1 MKFKGVL
8 KDTKRDVLTGKI
20 NLHFEVENFSFSALE
35 EIEGKELS
43 IEAKKYKR
51 TKTNAQNRLFWE
63 CVGQLAQARKVDN
76 NFSVYLEMLRKYGQ
90 FTYII
95 AKANRVDAV
104 KAQWRDCEVI
114 GDIDIKGEK
123 GKQLICYFG
132 CSTYN
137 VEEYSRLINGI
148 IKEMLAEGL
157 NPPSSEDMHRALEAC
172 KEEGNKSK

>member
-8 KDTKRDVLTGKI
+8 KGVNRDILSGRV
-20 NLHFEVENFSFSALE
+20 NLQFEVEGFYMGLLDA
-35 EIEGKELS
+35 IKDKPLS
-43 IEAKKYKR
+43 IEVKKYSKD
-51 TKTNAQNRLFWE
+51 KTNAQNGLFWE
-63 CVGQLAQARKVDN
+63 CVGQLAQAREVDD

-104 KAQWRDCEVI
+104 KARWRDCEVV
-114 GDIDIKGEK
+114 GDIDIQGEK

-132 CSTYN
+132 CSDYN
-137 VEEYSRLINGI
+137 VEEYSRLIKGI

-157 NPPSSEDMHRALEAC
+157 NPPTSEEMQRAIEAVR
-172 KEEGNKSK
+172 KNEKKV